1 MLKKSKRRV
10 GIVIDMTPM
19 VDIAFLLLIFYMS
32 TTQFK
37 PPEQKSVTLPMSS
50 SQRDLPKKNFITITV
65 TKDDSIYVDLI
76 LMKKEFNPQIGDSIE
91 VPSRVYSVATPET
104 AGTEIQRVR
113 SQALNELGSRAGA
126 SLFLVLKADRD
137 APFGTVEKIMKSM
150 QGENLTSFQVV
161 TDLDPSVSRRAIEG
175 G

>member
-37 PPEQKSVTLPMSS
+37 PPEQKSVVLPMSS

-65 TKDDSIYVDLI
+65 TKEDSIYVDLI
-76 LMKKEFNPQIGDSIE
+76 MMTKKFDPQIGDSIE
-91 VPSRVYSVATPET
+91 VPSREYSVTTPENV
-104 AGTEIQRVR
+104 GTEIQKMRAE
-113 SQALNELGSRAGA
+113 ALRKRIGNP
-126 SLFLVLKADRD
+126 FLVLKADKD
-137 APFGTVEKIMKSM
+137 AAFGTVEKIMKSM

-161 TDLDPSVSRRAIEG
+161 TDLDPSVSRRASSG
-175 G
+175 S

>member
-1 MLKKSKRRV
+1 MLKKAKRRV
-10 GIVIDMTPM
+10 GVVIDMTPM

-37 PPEQKSVTLPMSS
+37 PPEQKSVVLPMSS

-76 LMKKEFNPQIGDSIE
+76 MMTKKFDPQIGDSIE
-91 VPSRVYSVATPET
+91 VPAREYSVTT
-104 AGTEIQRVR
+104 ADDVGTEIQKMRAE
-113 SQALNELGSRAGA
+113 ALRKQIGNP
-126 SLFLVLKADRD
+126 FLVLKADRD
-137 APFGTVEKIMKSM
+137 AAFGTVEKIMKSM

-161 TDLDPSVSRRAIEG
+161 TDLDPSVSRREG
-175 G
+175 S